1 MRRQRALLFVLAAAA
16 AAVAAPPPQR
26 PAGAGPVRVLFIG
39 NSYTYYNNMP
49 ELVAQLS
56 GGLIETRMVARGGAS
71 LQQSWDIGLAPAA
84 IREGKWD
91 WVVIQEQ
98 SLLGGMRV
106 DGTEQI
112 NDPDFFY
119 DNVRMYD
126 AEIRKAKAK
135 TMLYL
140 TWARRAAP
148 EQQAYLTHA
157 YAAIAQELGLTVAPV
172 GIAWQKAR
180 EKDPSLILHAADGS
194 HPSPLGSYLAACVFV
209 RTILGSQ
216 APASLPAKVVGHPI
230 APNEQPDLSRT
241 VELVNL
247 SPERAEILQDFAEQA
262 VAPAATPRL
271 PAPARNSLPPPK
283 RPANPAEMT
292 GVWKGWLKYYPVPM
306 NAELR
311 LSHGA
316 GNQCSGQWTVWSQND
331 DRRLKMPLSACRF
344 TDVGVTFVISDYK
357 GAGPGETFWA
367 HYTGETIS
375 GWADYRG
382 LKKSSRLMGSFELRR
397 VRP

>member
-1 MRRQRALLFVLAAAA
+1 MKHLRALHFVLAAVVAA
-16 AAVAAPPPQR
+16 FAAPPPR
-26 PAGAGPVRVLFIG
+26 AAGAPVRVLFIG

-56 GGLIETRMVARGGAS
+56 GGMIETRMVVRGGAS
-71 LQQSWDIGLAPAA
+71 LQQSWDLGQAPAA

-98 SLLGGMRV
+98 SLLGGMRI
-106 DGTEQI
+106 DGTEQV
-112 NDPDFFY
+112 NEPDFFF

-126 AEIRKAKAK
+126 AEIRKVKAK

-148 EQQAYLTHA
+148 EQQAFLTHA
-157 YAAIAQELGLTVAPV
+157 YTTIAQELGLTVAPV
-172 GIAWQKAR
+172 GVAWQRAR
-180 EKDPSLILHAADGS
+180 EKEPSLILHAADGS

-209 RTILGSQ
+209 KTILGPQ
-216 APASLPAKVVGHPI
+216 APSTLPAKVNGHPI

-241 VELVNL
+241 VDLVNL
-247 SPERAEILQDFAEQA
+247 SPERAELLQEFAEQA
-262 VAPAATPRL
+262 VAVAPQTRPAT
-271 PAPARNSLPPPK
+271 PARNPLPVPK
-283 RPANPAEMT
+283 RPASPGEMT
-292 GVWKGWLKYYPVPM
+292 GTWKGWLKYYPVPM

-311 LSHGA
+311 LTQGT
-316 GNQCSGQWTVWSQND
+316 GRQCSGQWTIWSQND
-331 DRRLKMPLSACRF
+331 DRRLKMPITACRY
-344 TDVGVTFVISDYK
+344 TDVGVTFVVSDYK

-367 HYTGETIS
+367 HFTGETLT

-397 VRP
+397 IRP

>member
-1 MRRQRALLFVLAAAA
+1 MRFQVLLGLKLVALVGAF
-16 AAVAAPPPQR
+16 AAPPPR
-26 PAGAGPVRVLFIG
+26 APAAPVRVLFIG

-49 ELVAQLS
+49 EMVEHLS
-56 GGLIETRMVARGGAS
+56 GGLIETRMVARGGAT

-84 IREGKWD
+84 IREGRWD

-106 DGTEQI
+106 DGAEQV

-119 DNVRMYD
+119 DDVRMYD
-126 AEIRKAKAK
+126 AEIRKAKAR

-148 EQQAYLTHA
+148 DQQAYLTHA
-157 YAAIAQELGLTVAPV
+157 YTSIAHELGVAVAPV
-172 GIAWQKAR
+172 GVAWQKVR
-180 EKDPSLILHAADGS
+180 EKEPSLILHAADGS

-209 RTILGSQ
+209 KAILGSQ
-216 APASLPAKVVGHPI
+216 APMNLPAKVVGHPI
-230 APNEQPDLSRT
+230 APNEQPDLTRT
-241 VELVNL
+241 VDLVHLTPETAEL
-247 SPERAEILQDFAEQA
+247 LQEFAEQA
-262 VAPAATPRL
+262 VAPPPHARPAPPARSPL
-271 PAPARNSLPPPK
+271 PAPK

-292 GVWKGWLKYYPVPM
+292 GTWKGWLRYYPVPM

-311 LSHGA
+311 LTQGA
-316 GNQCSGQWTVWSQND
+316 AGRQCSGQWTVWSQND
-331 DRRLKMPLSACRF
+331 DRRLKMPITACRF
-344 TDVGVTFVISDYK
+344 TDVGVTFVVSDYK